1 LKGRN
6 RASVRLRHV
15 QERKR
20 YSADNTAGALKV
32 PESRI
37 VANLL
42 LHGMKENG
50 WNDALYSQNILQ
62 ARNPE
67 TARRLARLIRARLAP
82 MKPDLWKLVRDGSSV
97 VATQACLA
105 AAIKHSLLLGDFL
118 DLVVQ
123 DQYRLF
129 RSALSKH
136 LWEDYLNDC
145 RGRDPVM
152 PLWKDSTRRRL
163 RSSVFQT
170 LAQAGYL
177 ENTRTRKLQPVYI
190 FPEVLQ
196 YLQDNQESYVLRCM
210 EVSRIIWPSGFAKC
224 ESELTGTP
232 SINISNWGVI

>member
-1 LKGRN
+1 MFAQLFLAQLLLLELSFFGQGRILLKGRN
-6 RASVRLRHV
+6 RASVRLRQV

-20 YSADNTAGALKV
+20 YSADITAGALKV

-42 LHGMKENG
+42 LHGMNEKG

-62 ARNPE
+62 ARSPE
-67 TARRLARLIRARLAP
+67 TAKRLARLIRARLAP
-82 MKPDLWKLVRDGSSV
+82 MKPELWKLVRDGSSV

-118 DLVVQ
+118 DLVVR

-129 RSALSKH
+129 RSALSKQ

-145 RGRDPVM
+145 RGRDLDM
-152 PLWKDSTRRRL
+152 PLWNESTRRRL
-163 RSSVFQT
+163 RSSVFQM

-177 ENTRTRKLQPVYI
+177 DNTRTLTLQPVYI
-190 FPEVLQ
+190 SPEVLQ
-196 YLQDNQESYVLRCM
+196 YLRYTQEVYVLQCM
-210 EVSRIIWPSGFAKC
+210 EVSP
-224 ESELTGTP
+224 
-232 SINISNWGVI
+232 